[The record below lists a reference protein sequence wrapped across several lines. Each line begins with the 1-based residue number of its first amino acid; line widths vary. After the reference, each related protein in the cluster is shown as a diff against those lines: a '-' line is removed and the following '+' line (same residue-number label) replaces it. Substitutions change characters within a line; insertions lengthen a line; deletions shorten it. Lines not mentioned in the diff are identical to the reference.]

1 MGRTVTAAA
10 AGGFDRRVALVCGR
24 IPAGR
29 VASYGQI
36 ALLCGSPR
44 AARQVG
50 QALRRGVSPAAHRV
64 VNREGVLSGAAAFL
78 IPGLQASLLEA
89 EGVEVGPGERVDLA
103 RFGWRPGPAEL
114 DELARLLATED
125 AAL

>member
-1 MGRTVTAAA
+1 MG
-10 AGGFDRRVALVCGR
+10 GGLSRRVPLVCAA

-36 ALLCGSPR
+36 ALLCGSPQ

-50 QALRRGVSPAAHRV
+50 RILSRGCVNAHRV

-78 IPGLQASLLEA
+78 VPGMQAALLA
-89 EGVEVGPGERVDLA
+89 DEGVPLSSGGRVDLD
-103 RFGWRPGPAEL
+103 RFGWKPSD
-114 DELARLLATED
+114 DELAVLTAQLAADGEASDNT
-125 AAL
+125 